1 MRELTLLEVLR
12 DPQMRKVTIIAS
24 VMSLVTT
31 VAWWGISTWVPDY
44 VGQVAAQQG
53 HSAAAWSSDAGLI
66 YNAGAI
72 VGYIGLG
79 FLADRI
85 GRRWTTFLYFAL
97 SLALTPLLFLG
108 PKNMALLVP
117 IIIFNGMFTLGQY
130 TWMPVWLPELYPTRL
145 RATGIS
151 FVFNAARFIA
161 CLGPL
166 LAGAIITHLGGY
178 GTAATAFGCIYLL
191 GMACCFFLPETKGKP
206 LPQ

>member
-1 MRELTLLEVLR
+1 MRRRRGAIRMRELTLLEVLR

-85 GRRWTTFLYFAL
+85 GRRWTTFCT
-97 SLALTPLLFLG
+97 SRCR
-108 PKNMALLVP
+108 
-117 IIIFNGMFTLGQY
+117 
-130 TWMPVWLPELYPTRL
+130 WR
-145 RATGIS
+145 
-151 FVFNAARFIA
+151 
-161 CLGPL
+161 
-166 LAGAIITHLGGY
+166 
-178 GTAATAFGCIYLL
+178 
-191 GMACCFFLPETKGKP
+191 
-206 LPQ
+206 